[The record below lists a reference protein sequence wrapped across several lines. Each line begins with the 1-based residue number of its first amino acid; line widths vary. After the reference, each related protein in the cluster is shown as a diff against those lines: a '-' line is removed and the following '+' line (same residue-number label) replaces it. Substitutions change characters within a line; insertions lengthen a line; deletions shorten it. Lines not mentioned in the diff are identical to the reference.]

1 MEVGGVWDLREPLGG
16 TGWGVMMR
24 YIREKRWLMGMVV
37 ADGKDPGGTTSEEEG
52 DED

>member
-1 MEVGGVWDLREPLGG
+1 MV
-16 TGWGVMMR
+16 R

-52 DED
+52 EEDQGEKNGDAGGDYSMPQ